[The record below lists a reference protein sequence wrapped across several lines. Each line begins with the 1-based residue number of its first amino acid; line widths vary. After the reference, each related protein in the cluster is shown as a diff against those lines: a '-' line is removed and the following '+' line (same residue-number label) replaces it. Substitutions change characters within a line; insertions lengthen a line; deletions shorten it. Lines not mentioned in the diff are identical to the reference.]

1 MIIVR
6 LLRDK
11 AMSRR
16 LYATALLA
24 IGPTLLGG
32 CVANMVADVV
42 TAPVKIVSG
51 GVDLMTT
58 SQSESDEKRG
68 RSMRHREERL
78 GKLSRTR
85 DEYGAKC
92 RKKGKEDDC
101 RRAAE
106 ADAEIRELLNDPY

>member
-1 MIIVR
+1 MPRRFYTAVLIV
-6 LLRDK
+6 
-11 AMSRR
+11 A
-16 LYATALLA
+16 AP
-24 IGPTLLGG
+24 ILLGG

-68 RSMRHREERL
+68 RAMRQREEKL
-78 GKLSRTR
+78 GKLSRER

>member
-1 MIIVR
+1 MI
-6 LLRDK
+6 
-11 AMSRR
+11 RR
-16 LYATALLA
+16 TYITISIAFLPLM
-24 IGPTLLGG
+24 LGG
-32 CVANMVADVV
+32 CVANLVADVV

-51 GVDLMTT
+51 GFDMMTT

-68 RSMRHREERL
+68 RAMRQREEKL

-92 RKKGKEDDC
+92 SKKGKEDDC
-101 RRAAE
+101 RRAAD

>member
-1 MIIVR
+1 
-6 LLRDK
+6 
-11 AMSRR
+11 MSRR
-16 LYATALLA
+16 FYTAVLIA
-24 IGPTLLGG
+24 AAPIFLGG

-68 RSMRHREERL
+68 RAMRHREERL

-101 RRAAE
+101 RRAAD